1 LADLDIWLNGRLTAT
16 TRERSRVKRTI
27 AYDPGVVAQ
36 YGNEVPLLSCSL
48 PTPGPTEP
56 AKTWAYLEGLLPEGQ
71 ALDAMA
77 ARVRNARLTTRGE
90 PEAVND
96 VLLLLAEYGRE
107 CAGAVV
113 TVPHGD
119 SYDPGAGTYRPLDA
133 DVLATIVR
141 ELPDHPLGT
150 DPDRGIRMSL
160 AGAQPKFLLAR
171 FDDGWYE
178 PINGAASTHIVK
190 PTTRWPNSAHN
201 ESLVMTIAK
210 HIGLTPASTWVETM
224 GDSAVFVAERYDR
237 VVAGTQ
243 KVQRRHQEDMCQ
255 ALGMRPAKKYEIG
268 RPSQRMARLLREQT
282 ADPAAEVRKLFR
294 QVAFRVIIGDAD
306 GHGKNYS
313 VCLEDGNVT
322 LSPLY
327 DSLCT
332 LAYPELLPTM
342 GTPVGR
348 QQNLACVDRSALL
361 EEAAAMGIT
370 RSEADEILDDLG
382 VGIEQAVEQ
391 LPSDATDGWESDKII
406 AIIAERIRRLR
417 SGDALGDITSEAH
430 HRQATLDQLSR

>member
-1 LADLDIWLNGRLTAT
+1 LTELDLWLNGRLVAT
-16 TRERSRVKRTI
+16 THERSRIKRTI
-27 AYDPGVVAQ
+27 IYDPEVVAQ

-90 PEAVND
+90 PESVND

-113 TVPHGD
+113 TVAHDD
-119 SYDPGAGTYRPLDA
+119 SYDPDAGTYGLLDA
-133 DVLATIVR
+133 DALATIVR

-150 DPDRGIRMSL
+150 DTDRGIRMSL

-171 FDDGWYE
+171 FGDSWYE
-178 PINGAASTHIVK
+178 PINGAASTHIIK

-210 HIGLTPASTWVETM
+210 HVGLTPASTWVETM
-224 GDSAVFVAERYDR
+224 GDSTVFVAERFDR
-237 VVAGTQ
+237 IITNDQTV
-243 KVQRRHQEDMCQ
+243 KRRHQEDMCQ
-255 ALGMRPAKKYEIG
+255 ALGIRPAKKYEIG

-282 ADPAAEVRKLFR
+282 NHPSAEVRRLFR
-294 QVAFRVIIGDAD
+294 QVTFRVVIGDAD

-313 VCLEDGNVT
+313 VCL
-322 LSPLY
+322 
-327 DSLCT
+327 CH
-332 LAYPELLPTM
+332 PTRP
-342 GTPVGR
+342 TAGR
-348 QQNLACVDRSALL
+348 A
-361 EEAAAMGIT
+361 T
-370 RSEADEILDDLG
+370 RSSQSSLN
-382 VGIEQAVEQ
+382 V
-391 LPSDATDGWESDKII
+391 
-406 AIIAERIRRLR
+406 
-417 SGDALGDITSEAH
+417 SGDFGPAM
-430 HRQATLDQLSR
+430 RWATLPPKRIGDKLPWIN